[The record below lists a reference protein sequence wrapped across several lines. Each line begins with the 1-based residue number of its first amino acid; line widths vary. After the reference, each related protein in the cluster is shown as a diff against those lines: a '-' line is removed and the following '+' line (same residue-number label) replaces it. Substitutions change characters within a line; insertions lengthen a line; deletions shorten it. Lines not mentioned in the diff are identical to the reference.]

1 MRKGLYQCPACL
13 WWWCWWVRRPGTLEL
28 SRTCRKCAHRVRAQ
42 LKRDA
47 NGRTR
52 GWVMLHRPQEMPD
65 KALRIECRNR
75 NRRIR
80 DQHDQALTRI
90 KNKQLE
96 QRSLFHD

>member
-1 MRKGLYQCPACL
+1 
-13 WWWCWWVRRPGTLEL
+13 
-28 SRTCRKCAHRVRAQ
+28 
-42 LKRDA
+42 
-47 NGRTR
+47 
-52 GWVMLHRPQEMPD
+52 MLHRPQEMPD

-96 QRSLFHD
+96 QRSLFDAN